1 MATAPFNAPAS
12 MPADLAEVYNALDH
26 VVVWLYARWNMY
38 RQVFGTSEERIN
50 LLNGSAPA
58 FFKVCQEAI
67 LADIRMELCRLTD
80 PTETCGNSNLTLK
93 RLVNLIDPVEHP
105 SLAAKARALLQEVEN
120 QCVSFRDWRNRRGG
134 HRDLETA
141 LDRHARV
148 LPWTSRQMIED
159 ALQSVSD
166 LMNALLGYFD
176 NGAQKYFAGL
186 DPMGNGNALIGC
198 LEHARAYEESLRRR
212 WFAPEA
218 V

>member
-38 RQVFGTSEERIN
+38 REVFGTSEERIN
-50 LLNGSAPA
+50 LLNESAPA
-58 FFKVCQEAI
+58 FFKVCQDAI

-80 PTETCGNSNLTLK
+80 PAETCGNSNLTLN
-93 RLVNLIDPVEHP
+93 RVVSLIDPAKHP
-105 SLAAKARALLQEVEN
+105 SLAAEAGALLQDVEN
-120 QCVSFRDWRNRRGG
+120 HCVSFRDWRNRRGG
-134 HRDLETA
+134 HRDLDTV
-141 LDRHARV
+141 LYRHARA
-148 LPWTSRQMIED
+148 LPGTSRQMIED
-159 ALQSVSD
+159 ALQSISD

-198 LEHARAYEESLRRR
+198 LEHARAYERSLRRQCCM
-212 WFAPEA
+212 PEA